1 MRWFFAVHSTYQHY
15 HPEVYKF
22 STYALKI
29 KWKNKFYKLH
39 KAHLESRYVDFT
51 FIQEFLAY
59 CQRNWTT
66 IHKIYIEFLRKLLIY
81 DYIFI
86 FNEKN
91 NMFKKHNII
100 THPEIELYMHISN
113 DKMIIEKL
121 DTCLQQHRLF
131 SCTLGVLNLDFL
143 SWPKQPIS

>member
-1 MRWFFAVHSTYQHY
+1 M
-15 HPEVYKF
+15 K
-22 STYALKI
+22 
-29 KWKNKFYKLH
+29 
-39 KAHLESRYVDFT
+39 
-51 FIQEFLAY
+51 
-59 CQRNWTT
+59 
-66 IHKIYIEFLRKLLIY
+66 
-81 DYIFI
+81 
-86 FNEKN
+86 KN